1 MAGGGVA
8 EKIIPAQNYLGRRI
22 RHLWK
27 SFMFSK
33 RRTGPGPV
41 AMRAVL
47 HLVVYLDLRT
57 PYLINNSVN
66 I

>member
-27 SFMFSK
+27 SFIFSK

-47 HLVVYLDLRT
+47 HLVDA
-57 PYLINNSVN
+57 
-66 I
+66 